1 MIFIFLILG
10 FIYNWFLHN
19 HTKTNMT
26 TSSPSVATGI
36 RNLQST
42 GGSVLIS
49 PSSLAHFSTVRSEI
63 ESAVRKYQQSCVD
76 PRVRVDSRTTLV
88 FSWKK
93 VLGVSLPVLS
103 LGVEVI
109 ISPQP

>member
-36 RNLQST
+36 RTLEST

-49 PSSLAHFSTVRSEI
+49 PSSLAHFITVRSKI
-63 ESAVRKYQQSCVD
+63 ESAVKEYQQSCAT
-76 PRVRVDSRTTLV
+76 PQARIDSRTTL
-88 FSWKK
+88 FLSWKK